1 VDCGLGNKHQQS
13 EYSIRK
19 TYVHVGGLSRDLAKP
34 ALRGVQGP
42 RSRWTPRAG
51 CGLSH
56 RHQQGVYTTCKTYVH
71 GEGSSRGPNKP
82 ARRGMSSRSWRHRAR
97 TVGWATGISKPRTT
111 SIKRTYME
119 GGRRGVLTSLR
130 GRGGVQGPGDA
141 ARGLWVGQQVLAS
154 TYSIFKTYL
163 RGEGSRQG
171 PSEPAGRGKSPRSR
185 RRRARTVGWATAIS
199 KARTAFVN
207 VLTWKVVRRGSERAC
222 EEGEES
228 KVLTSRWTPRAGCGL
243 GNRHQQSVYRT
254 CKTYVHGGGSSRV
267 PNEPAREGRSPRSQR
282 ADGRRARAGQQVS
295 AKHDSTCKMYVHG
308 GGSSRGPNEPAGSG
322 RLESRWTARAGCGLG
337 NRH

>member
-13 EYSIRK
+13 AYSIRK
-19 TYVHVGGLSRDLAKP
+19 TYVHVGGSSQDLAEP

-97 TVGWATGISKPRTT
+97 TVGWATGISEPRTT

-119 GGRRGVLTSLR
+119 GGRRGVRTSLR

-154 TYSIFKTYL
+154 TYSIFKMYL
-163 RGEGSRQG
+163 RGEGSPRG

-185 RRRARTVGWATAIS
+185 RRRAWTMGWATGVS
-199 KARTAFVN
+199 KTRTVFVKC
-207 VLTWKVVRRGSERAC
+207 TYMERVVTGSNRAC

-228 KVLTSRWTPRAGCGL
+228 KVLETPRADCGL
-243 GNRHQQSVYRT
+243 GNTYQQSTYSICKRT
-254 CKTYVHGGGSSRV
+254 YMEGGSKGV
-267 PNEPAREGRSPRSQR
+267 
-282 ADGRRARAGQQVS
+282 
-295 AKHDSTCKMYVHG
+295 
-308 GGSSRGPNEPAGSG
+308 
-322 RLESRWTARAGCGLG
+322 
-337 NRH
+337 